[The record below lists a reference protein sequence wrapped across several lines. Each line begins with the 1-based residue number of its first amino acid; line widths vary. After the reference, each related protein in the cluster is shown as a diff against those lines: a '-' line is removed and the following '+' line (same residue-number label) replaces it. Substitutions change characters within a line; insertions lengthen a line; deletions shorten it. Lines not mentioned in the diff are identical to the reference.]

1 MGTVVAG
8 CLAASSVSGPAASQT
23 PEQFFAGRTVN
34 FVVGVSPGGGYDQY
48 ARLLARHFARHLP
61 GQPNIIVRN
70 MPGAGSLTAV
80 LHLNGAAAADG
91 TNIVAFNAGLLN
103 DSMNE
108 GDAARAKFTEF
119 AWIGSITRDF
129 RVCFAWK
136 ATGILT
142 WDDLIR
148 RKESV
153 FGASGANSS
162 SANNVAMLRNLF
174 GLNLR
179 TIHGYP
185 GNTEMFLAIERGE
198 VEGSCVTWSSM
209 PDHWVRNGTIAVLTR
224 LSPAAAPGIPDS
236 VKYIGDLVTT
246 QEQKDIIDVLLAPGE
261 LGRPFIA
268 SRKNSRRPPRGPARG
283 FRRFDEGPDASRR
296 RRQAEPAHRS
306 SRRRRGGEDRRAAL
320 SFPAR
325 ADREGEERREELRP
339 RINSQPVARGPY
351 SAGVGAVATLRRAN
365 IVRIASSEKDAET
378 TKTRCGRPRS
388 RMKP

>member
-1 MGTVVAG
+1 MSKTRPPQALPTRAATLMGTVVSG

-103 DSMNE
+103 NSMNE

-268 SRKNSRRPPRGPARG
+268 SRKIPADRLAALREA
-283 FRRFDEGPDASRR
+283 FDASMKDPMLLADAAK
-296 RRQAEPAHRS
+296 QNLPIDPVGGAEAEKIVERLYRFPPALI
-306 SRRRRGGEDRRAAL
+306 EKAK
-320 SFPAR
+320 
-325 ADREGEERREELRP
+325 
-339 RINSQPVARGPY
+339 N
-351 SAGVGAVATLRRAN
+351 AVRN
-365 IVRIASSEKDAET
+365 
-378 TKTRCGRPRS
+378 
-388 RMKP
+388 